1 MLCQTPQQQAA
12 GAGCIDVALI
22 CKLAEAAAKAA
33 EHLVLLRL
41 LASPVNPT
49 AATPVAEGDAT
60 GLDAAGAAVAAEDE
74 AEEPA
79 VAADQVLE
87 YREGALPWYTDLIK
101 ARHATGELYVCTFCT
116 KHKGRRYG
124 CFQ

>member
-1 MLCQTPQQQAA
+1 MQADVLCQTPQQQAT

-41 LASPVNPT
+41 LASPVNPS
-49 AATPVAEGDAT
+49 AASSATEG
-60 GLDAAGAAVAAEDE
+60 DAAGADASAAAEDE
-74 AEEPA
+74 GEEPA
-79 VAADQVLE
+79 VAPDQVLE

-101 ARHATGELYVCTFCT
+101 ARHATGAW
-116 KHKGRRYG
+116 
-124 CFQ
+124 